1 MPEISPWARMG
12 GTRQAI
18 ASCSADSSDT
28 RAALAPAIS
37 PPVPSRTWPTLRRG
51 SDGCARFV
59 EVEDPPVQPAVLVQV
74 APGDLKA
81 GRVLGA
87 ARLDRLEPGSSDP
100 TFRCRP
106 GSLIRRR
113 IKQHGRPGGAVNLGR
128 EAGGGGGSQPPPR

>member
-1 MPEISPWARMG
+1 MPEISPSATMCA
-12 GTRQAI
+12 TRHAI

-28 RAALAPAIS
+28 RAALASAIS
-37 PPVPSRTWPTLRRG
+37 PPVPSRTWPNLRRG

-87 ARLDRLEPGSSDP
+87 ARLDRLEPGRRDP
-100 TFRCRP
+100 PFGCRP
-106 GSLIRRR
+106 GRLIVGGVKKR
-113 IKQHGRPGGAVNLGR
+113 GAPGGG
-128 EAGGGGGSQPPPR
+128 

>member
-1 MPEISPWARMG
+1 MPEISPSATMCA
-12 GTRQAI
+12 TRHAI

-28 RAALAPAIS
+28 RAALASAIS
-37 PPVPSRTWPTLRRG
+37 PPVPSRTWPNLRRG

-87 ARLDRLEPGSSDP
+87 ARLDRLATRSRYQ
-100 TFRCRP
+100 TVRFRP
-106 GSLIRRR
+106 GRLIVRR
-113 IKQHGRPGGAVNLGR
+113 
-128 EAGGGGGSQPPPR
+128 